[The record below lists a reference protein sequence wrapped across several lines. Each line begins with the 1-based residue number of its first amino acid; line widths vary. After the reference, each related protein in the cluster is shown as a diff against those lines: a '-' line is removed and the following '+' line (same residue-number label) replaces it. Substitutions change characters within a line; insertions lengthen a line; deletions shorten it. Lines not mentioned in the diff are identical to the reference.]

1 MFFIRADG
9 NSRIGMGH
17 IMRCLSIA
25 DALGKRG
32 EKPVFLTASRE
43 SLPIIT
49 GRGFEAKLIGADK
62 ADAVMGDAVLEEGLL
77 QEIPELA
84 VLLEKCSAVVLVD
97 SYRASR
103 EYLQQL
109 GQYARVAYIDDL
121 GQACPVDLLI
131 NYNIYGPR
139 YRGIYEKEARK
150 CLLGPAYMPLREEFL
165 EKSDYMVAEEVKN
178 VMITTGGTD
187 PYLAAAAFTEAF
199 LADAEIQKKNLQ
211 IHIVSGPFNKRV
223 DELKKKFEDVEN
235 IFIYENVKS
244 MRELMCRCDVVLTAS
259 GSTIYEVSS
268 LGVPMLTFYF
278 AENQRAGAEE
288 LENITGVINCGD
300 FSRDAQGCLEKAVA
314 GMRKLLLDSTYRRE
328 ISRKERLLVDGQG
341 ADRIAK
347 ALIQWQETAQRQL
360 ACKRWGD

>member
-9 NSRIGMGH
+9 DSRIGMGH

-25 DALGKRG
+25 DALGKQE

-62 ADAVMGDAVLEEGLL
+62 ADTIMSDAVLEEGLL
-77 QEIPELA
+77 QEMPELA
-84 VLLEKCSAVVLVD
+84 MLLKKCSAVVLVD

-109 GQYARVAYIDDL
+109 GQYAKVAYIDDL

-139 YRGIYEKEARK
+139 YSGIYEKEAWK

-165 EKSDYMVAEEVKN
+165 EKSDYMVAEEVTN

-187 PYLAAAAFTEAF
+187 PYLAAAAFAEAF
-199 LADAEIQKKNLQ
+199 LAEAEIQKKSLQ

-223 DELKKKFEDVEN
+223 GELKKKFEDREN
-235 IFIYENVKS
+235 IFIYENIKS

-288 LENITGVINCGD
+288 LEKITGVINCGD
-300 FSRDAQGCLEKAVA
+300 FSRDARGCLERAAV
-314 GMRKLLLDSTYRRE
+314 GLRKYIHDRTYRE
-328 ISRKERLLVDGQG
+328 ELGCKEKLLVDGQG
-341 ADRIAK
+341 ADRIA
-347 ALIQWQETAQRQL
+347 QELMQL
-360 ACKRWGD
+360 QQTVQS